1 MSPPRHVL
9 ITGMSGLIG
18 GLVGRSLSSRC
29 TVRALNRSP
38 VDGVDTVRADL
49 NDRDA
54 IRPAFDGIDTVV
66 HLAAY
71 LGDAPSG
78 HLSTNVTGT
87 YHVFEAARAAGVR
100 RVVYASSGA
109 TVTGNETEEPY
120 RAMVEA
126 RWDDVPAD
134 RPTITHDDPI
144 RPNGLYAATKVF
156 GEALARH
163 YADACGLSMICV
175 RVGRVLEGDKPRNA
189 REAAVYLSH
198 RDAVQA
204 IERCID
210 APEDLRFAIL
220 FAVSANRGRYRDL
233 EHARRTI
240 GFVPQDGA
248 DWPP

>member
-38 VDGVDTVRADL
+38 VDGVDTIRADL
-49 NDRDA
+49 NDLDA

-71 LGDAPSG
+71 LGDDPAG
-78 HLSTNVTGT
+78 QLSTNVTGT

-109 TVTGNETEEPY
+109 VAAGYEADEPY
-120 RAMVEA
+120 RALVEA
-126 RWDDVPAD
+126 RWDDVPAG
-134 RPTITHDDPI
+134 RAAITTDAPV

-156 GEALARH
+156 GEGLARH
-163 YADACGLSMICV
+163 YADSYGLSMICL
-175 RVGRVLEGDKPRNA
+175 RIGRVLPGDQPRDP

-204 IERCID
+204 VERCID
-210 APEDLRFAIL
+210 APDLRFAIL
-220 FAVSANRGRYRDL
+220 FAVSANRGSYRDL
-233 EHARRTI
+233 EHPRRTI

-248 DWPP
+248 DWPL